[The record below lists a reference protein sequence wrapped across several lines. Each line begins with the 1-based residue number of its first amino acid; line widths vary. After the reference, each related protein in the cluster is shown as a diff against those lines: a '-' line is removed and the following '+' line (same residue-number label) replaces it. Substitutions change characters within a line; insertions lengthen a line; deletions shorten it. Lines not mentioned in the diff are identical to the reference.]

1 MHKILPL
8 ALLIAAAPAKPPADI
23 AMFPKAA
30 QGMRQV
36 VIRPPRRAD
45 EAQVR
50 IEFYAGQIR
59 TIDCNLV
66 TIPVGLIRR
75 EVQGWAYPYWEMNPP
90 PPAITTLMGCPPK
103 SERQAFVH
111 GRPETIDYRSALPIV
126 VYVPVSYT
134 VRYRIWRTDGAEAE
148 GR

>member
-1 MHKILPL
+1 MHKLLPL
-8 ALLIAAAPAKPPADI
+8 ALLIAAAPAKPATDI

-30 QGMRQV
+30 KGMRQV
-36 VIRPPRRAD
+36 VIRLPRRAD
-45 EAQVR
+45 EAQMR
-50 IEFYAGQIR
+50 IEFYAGQTR

-66 TIPVGLIRR
+66 TIPAGLTRH
-75 EVQGWAYPYWEMNPP
+75 EVQGWAYPYWEMKVP

-111 GRPETIDYRSALPIV
+111 GLPEFVDYRSALPII
-126 VYVPVSYT
+126 VYLPAGFN
-134 VRYRIWRTDGAEAE
+134 VRYKLWRTDGVEAE